1 MQSNYDLLT
10 VGKQFYS
17 GLVCDVLDYFGYRS
31 QSLSPAFQPLE
42 PDMVL
47 WGRAYTTRAVPA
59 GKLTKESMVNQC
71 KSIEGVKDGEIYI
84 MACQG
89 AYLAGVWGE
98 IMSTGVRVNGGVGAL
113 IDGMIRDSN
122 QVKEMRFPVISRGH
136 LPTTAKGR
144 MEIVDIQCDVVIDG
158 VVIHPGDLIF
168 GDIDGVAVIPQQIE
182 NDVIQ
187 RCLAIIA
194 SENVVRDRVL
204 AGDPISKVY
213 MEIDTI

>member
-1 MQSNYDLLT
+1 MKSKYDLPSLS
-10 VGKQFYS
+10 KQFYV
-17 GLVCDVLDYFGYRS
+17 GLVCDVLDYFGYRN
-31 QSLSPAFQPLE
+31 QSLGAAFQPLE

-47 WGRAYTTRAVPA
+47 MGRAYTTRAVPA
-59 GKLTKESMVNQC
+59 GKMTKESMVNQC
-71 KSIEGVKDGEIYI
+71 KSIEGVKDGEIYV

-122 QVKEMRFPVISRGH
+122 QVKEMQFPVISRGH

-158 VVIHPGDLIF
+158 VTIHPGDLIF
-168 GDIDGVAVIPQQIE
+168 GDLDGVAIIPQQIE
-182 NDVIQ
+182 DEVIE
-187 RCLAIIA
+187 RCLAILA

-213 MEIDTI
+213 MEIGAI